1 MKKEIMDNGLRILRA
16 DEGHLIYKKNEE
28 EPSYYE
34 IVYLAKF
41 ENEYDYGEVT
51 RDYVY
56 GKNYDGQIEE
66 LNKTISSQQEQID
79 FQTVIIDSQSEMIDF
94 LLFFDNGFELMSVN
108 MCAVDEKEVS
118 QMAVYLARRI
128 LLGKL
133 SYKLVMS
140 KFADLK
146 EDIDFILIMEG
157 REDLIEE

>member
-1 MKKEIMDNGLRILRA
+1 MKVEIMDNGLKILKA
-16 DEGHLIYKKNEE
+16 DEGYLVYKKNED

-34 IVYLAKF
+34 VVYLAKF
-41 ENEYDYGEVT
+41 ENIDDYGEVT

-66 LNKTISSQQEQID
+66 LNNTISEQQIL
-79 FQTVIIDSQSEMIDF
+79 IDSQSEMIDY
-94 LLFFDNGFELMSVN
+94 LLFFDDGFELMSLN
-108 MCAVDEKEVS
+108 RDISNDKEVS
-118 QMAVYLARRI
+118 QMAVYLAKRI

-133 SYKLVMS
+133 SYKLVMT